1 MRLLHTGDWHLG
13 KRLFGIDRLGEAR
26 AVLTEV
32 RELAAREEVDAIL
45 VAGDLLDRRLV
56 DPATLG
62 ACLSVLEGLAD
73 VAPVVAVTGNHDDPE
88 LWSHLAPYLEPRIV
102 VASRVRA
109 GDDAVVSLDLPAG
122 PLHVACLPWAEP
134 SRMALPVG
142 EAGLDARGAYADL
155 LADVVHDHAAA
166 LRRRRRESGGA
177 AVLLGH
183 LMVERALAGGGE
195 RELTLGLTY
204 AVSAAALPQDL
215 DYIALGHV
223 HRAQA
228 LPGLA
233 APGRYA
239 GSPMAL
245 DFSEDRGEKGVAL
258 VELGRDG
265 GAAHPVPLAAGR
277 RLVRL
282 RAPLEGLAG
291 LAAEHPGAYFACE
304 VELESVALDLVR
316 QVRERVPDALRV
328 EPRYAAGAAA
338 APGGGEG
345 DEAPRTLAEHYAAW
359 HEEIGRPL
367 DRAVAR
373 AFAAAVAAAAP
384 DGEER

>member
-1 MRLLHTGDWHLG
+1 
-13 KRLFGIDRLGEAR
+13 
-26 AVLTEV
+26 
-32 RELAAREEVDAIL
+32 
-45 VAGDLLDRRLV
+45 
-56 DPATLG
+56 
-62 ACLSVLEGLAD
+62 
-73 VAPVVAVTGNHDDPE
+73 
-88 LWSHLAPYLEPRIV
+88 
-102 VASRVRA
+102 
-109 GDDAVVSLDLPAG
+109 
-122 PLHVACLPWAEP
+122 
-134 SRMALPVG
+134 MALPVG
-142 EAGLDARGAYADL
+142 EAGLGRARRVRRPAWPTSCTTTRQ
-155 LADVVHDHAAA
+155 A

-328 EPRYAAGAAA
+328 EPRYAAGAGGAPQAA
-338 APGGGEG
+338 GTG